1 MLEKKRERRRRD
13 SARTKAR
20 MLYLLRYIW
29 QHEEEW
35 ITPKAIGKLAAMHA
49 THICCMC
56 NYDRR
61 RDGAPVSE
69 LRRLWPC

>member
-29 QHEEEW
+29 QHEE
-35 ITPKAIGKLAAMHA
+35 
-49 THICCMC
+49 
-56 NYDRR
+56 
-61 RDGAPVSE
+61 
-69 LRRLWPC
+69 